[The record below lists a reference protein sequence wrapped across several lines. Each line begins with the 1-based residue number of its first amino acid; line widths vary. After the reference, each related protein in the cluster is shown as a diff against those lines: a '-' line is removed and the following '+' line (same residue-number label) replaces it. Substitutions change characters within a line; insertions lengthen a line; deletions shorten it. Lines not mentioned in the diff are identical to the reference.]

1 VQALFQ
7 TRQRAI
13 FASIFGLFLLT
24 ICAGSIKAEQMVDSR
39 MRLIV
44 LTDIGNEPDDA
55 ESMVRLLL
63 YSNDI
68 ALEGLVASTSRHL
81 PVGTNPQLIHERVDA
96 YELVLANL
104 RAHDPRYPDAQ
115 YLRSITVSGSTV
127 YGMTGVG
134 EGKNTAAS
142 NLIIAAV
149 DKDDPRP
156 VWVAIWGGGAD
167 LAQALWTVRATRTP
181 EEVARFV
188 AKLRVYS
195 ISDQDDA
202 SVWARARFPELF
214 WVVSVH
220 GFTNYSLATWT
231 GISSPY
237 AGSDTVI
244 VSKEWLATHIQAK
257 GPLGALYPTPVY
269 IMEGDTPS
277 FLSLIPNGLNAP
289 ERPDWGG
296 WGGRYVQPS
305 ADFGLWA
312 NAADTVMGVDGARQM
327 SPQATIWRW
336 RGGFQPDFAMRMQWS
351 VTPDYDDAN
360 HAPMAML
367 NGVSGSAPLRIK
379 ACPNAPV
386 MLSAAGSSDP
396 DGDVL
401 QYRWIFYREA
411 GGLLSPAVTLSTQE
425 GENTQVT
432 IADTVQTDQ
441 FFPPKD
447 YNVHVIL
454 EVTDNAAMPVTRYR
468 RAIITVPGA
477 ESHRA
482 PAQDCMVTPKGP
494 SH

>member
-1 VQALFQ
+1 MKLSNFGIRVLGLFAPFMLLVGCASVSAKSPEPD
-7 TRQRAI
+7 QRA
-13 FASIFGLFLLT
+13 
-24 ICAGSIKAEQMVDSR
+24 
-39 MRLIV
+39 RLIV

-55 ESMVRLLL
+55 ESIVRLLL

-81 PVGTNPQLIHERVDA
+81 PVGTNPPLIHERIDA
-96 YELVLANL
+96 YGQVLPNL
-104 RAHDPRYPDAQ
+104 RAHDPRYPDAD
-115 YLRSITVSGSTV
+115 YLHSITVSGSTV

-134 EGKNTAAS
+134 DGRDTAAS

-167 LAQALWTVRATRTP
+167 LAQALWTVRATRTS

-195 ISDQDDA
+195 ISDQDNA

-214 WVVSVH
+214 WVTSVH
-220 GFTNYSLATWT
+220 GFTNYNLATWT

-237 AGSDTVI
+237 AGSDAAI

-257 GPLGALYPTPVY
+257 GPLGALYPTPAY

-296 WGGRYVQPS
+296 WAGRYVPPS
-305 ADFGLWA
+305 VDFGLWA
-312 NAADTVMGVDGARQM
+312 SAADTVTGVDGARQM

-351 VTPDYDDAN
+351 VSPDYDGAN

-367 NGVSGSAPLRIK
+367 NGVSGAAPLRIK

-396 DGDVL
+396 DGDAL

-411 GGLLSPAVTLSTQE
+411 AGLFSPAVTLSAEE
-425 GENTQVT
+425 GDKIEVT

-441 FFPPKD
+441 FFPPKEYD
-447 YNVHVIL
+447 VHVIL
-454 EVTDNAAMPVTRYR
+454 EVSDNAAMPVTRYR

-477 ESHRA
+477 ESHRS